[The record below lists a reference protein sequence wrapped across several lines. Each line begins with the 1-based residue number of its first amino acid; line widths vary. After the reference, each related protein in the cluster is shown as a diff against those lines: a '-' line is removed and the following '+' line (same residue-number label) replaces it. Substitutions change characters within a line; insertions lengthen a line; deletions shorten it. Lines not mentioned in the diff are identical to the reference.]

1 MDEFL
6 RIPGTKF
13 RFGLDPII
21 GLFPGLGD
29 TASAIVSA
37 LALIQAAR
45 RGVPKVLL
53 ARMSLN
59 ILINELV
66 GIIPGI
72 GDAFSF
78 WFKSN
83 TRNYRLLQEHI
94 GKPTRSRKSDWIF
107 VGVVLG
113 LLFLIVCAG
122 LLVSFFVLQQ
132 ILKALNHF

>member
-37 LALIQAAR
+37 LALVQAAR

-94 GKPTRSRKSDWIF
+94 GRPTRSRKSDWIF
-107 VGVVLG
+107 VAIVLG
-113 LLFLIVCAG
+113 LY
-122 LLVSFFVLQQ
+122 S
-132 ILKALNHF
+132 